1 MSMPVSAVGGPA
13 PPKPPEQP
21 LVLSYLTLRRA
32 IGLLGMSLPVAVALG
47 ARILFHTGIQ
57 NSISGYYYTG
67 SRDIFVGTLCAIGV
81 FLLSYRGY
89 ERSDDLAGDLAC
101 VFAVGVAL
109 FPTAPGDPAMDGASL
124 IGYMHLAFASL
135 FFLTL
140 TYFSLVLF
148 TKTDPTKRPTRRKLQ
163 RNKVYKTCG
172 YTMLACLALILM
184 FYLLPQGTAMTL
196 AGFHPLF
203 WLEAIAIEA
212 FGISWLTKGEAIL
225 KDEV

>member
-1 MSMPVSAVGGPA
+1 MALPFVVS
-13 PPKPPEQP
+13 
-21 LVLSYLTLRRA
+21 
-32 IGLLGMSLPVAVALG
+32 LG

-67 SRDIFVGTLCAIGV
+67 TRDVFVGTLCAIGV

-89 ERSDDLAGDLAC
+89 ERSDDIAGDLAC
-101 VFAVGVAL
+101 VFAIGVAL
-109 FPTAPGDPAMDGASL
+109 FPTAPGDPGTDGTNVV
-124 IGYMHLAFASL
+124 GYVHLVFAAL

-163 RNKVYKTCG
+163 RNVVYKTCG
-172 YTMLACLALILM
+172 YTMVLCLALILV
-184 FYLLPQGTAMTL
+184 FHLLPKGTALAL
-196 AGFHPLF
+196 AGLHPLF
-203 WLEAIAIEA
+203 WLEALAIVA
-212 FGISWLTKGEAIL
+212 FGISWITKGEAIL